1 MNCVDA
7 IGLSVF
13 SSRIDA
19 ACNEMGAVLRHAA
32 FSTNIKDRLDLSCAP
47 LGRDDGSNGRREGRM
62 KTLSLGILLLMLG
75 CHLAGCAALIAGGA
89 PAGGHN
95 TSASRTGAGET
106 SHDAA
111 ITATINS
118 KYVNDHLVEA
128 LAVRVTTY
136 QGVVT
141 LQGSVKSQAAAA
153 RAVEL
158 ARATPHVRRVVSR
171 LTVVP

>member
-1 MNCVDA
+1 M
-7 IGLSVF
+7 
-13 SSRIDA
+13 R
-19 ACNEMGAVLRHAA
+19 
-32 FSTNIKDRLDLSCAP
+32 
-47 LGRDDGSNGRREGRM
+47 
-62 KTLSLGILLLMLG
+62 TLPLGILLLTLG
-75 CHLAGCAALIAGGA
+75 CYLPGCAALIAGGA

-106 SHDAA
+106 SHDAS

-118 KYVNDHLVEA
+118 KYVDDHLVDA
-128 LAVRVTTY
+128 LAIRVTTY

-158 ARATPHVRRVVSR
+158 ARATAHVRRVVSR